1 MITQII
7 RFINIIVV
15 ALLAGTSFGIWVGLN
30 PAGYSASTY
39 IEQQQHLVRS
49 LQLLL
54 VSLVIFATLVT
65 IVSAI
70 LQRKNRKIFIALIF
84 VALFLLSCII
94 ITRFGNLPIQKEM
107 LTWNASSIPENWTT
121 LRDKWWTFHVM
132 RTIAELIA
140 LVLVAWTSVQKPL
153 IKNHI

>member
-1 MITQII
+1 
-7 RFINIIVV
+7 
-15 ALLAGTSFGIWVGLN
+15 WVGLN

-39 IEQQQHLVRS
+39 IEQQQHLVLS

-70 LQRKNRKIFIALIF
+70 LQRKNRQIFIALIF

-107 LTWNASSIPENWTT
+107 LIWNASSIPENWTT

>member
-1 MITQII
+1 MIKII
-7 RFINIIVV
+7 RFLNIILV

-30 PAGYSASTY
+30 PKNYSAATY
-39 IEQQQHLVRS
+39 IEQQQHLILS

-65 IVSAI
+65 IASAM
-70 LQRKNRKIFIALIF
+70 LQRKNKKMFIALILA
-84 VALFLLSCII
+84 ALFLVLCII

-121 LRDKWWTFHVM
+121 LRDKWWTFHVL

-140 LVLVAWTSVQKPL
+140 LVLVAWTNVQRQQ
-153 IKNHI
+153 IK